1 MVAIKIKQNERLVK
15 DNKGLTEKTNVLAKD
30 VVDSKKLGEALSNQ
44 LLVWY
49 KHSN

>member
-30 VVDSKKLGEALSNQ
+30 VLYARGVGQKLL
-44 LLVWY
+44 
-49 KHSN
+49 